1 MTSLRPSRA
10 VNGASNRWGNRGGT
24 RSRRG
29 FALPLVLLLGLVA
42 ILSTGIMLSQ
52 QSRLAITEKNVVK
65 TYQFHHAQQGLAE
78 IAELVLS
85 QQAFRPASAGRR
97 PGGAGGGAG
106 AGGDASAT
114 ERLAAERDPDPV
126 IRFSIRVAGDAS
138 VLRFELRD
146 AQGTALYD
154 PTGASGE
161 VMRQVALDM
170 SRQADPGR
178 FLRQRGPAQVNIN
191 TAPVE
196 VLAKVFEY
204 GAPGTDGPSTARAI
218 IEART
223 ESRLNA
229 ADLRTQLQR
238 AGVDEKFLDVFT
250 GYTDETSKP
259 RKDYAGLLVAE
270 PSLYTMRAI
279 VEDGGGRVIQRFRAL
294 VLYNEAGRAGSAGP
308 VQRSRPAFLEWT
320 EIIDPPPG

>member
-1 MTSLRPSRA
+1 MTTVCPSREGSRA
-10 VNGASNRWGNRGGT
+10 GIPL
-24 RSRRG
+24 RRG

-42 ILSTGIMLSQ
+42 VLSTGIMLSQ
-52 QSRLAITEKNVVK
+52 QSRLAITEKNEVK

-85 QQAFRPASAGRR
+85 QQAFRPGAAGRR
-97 PGGAGGGAG
+97 PGGGGAAG
-106 AGGDASAT
+106 AANAGNDPSAS

-154 PTGASGE
+154 PTGGSGE
-161 VMRQVALDM
+161 VMRQVALEM
-170 SRQADPGR
+170 SRAADPSR

-196 VLAKVFEY
+196 VLAKLFEH
-204 GAPGTDGPSTARAI
+204 GAPGTDGASTARAI
-218 IEART
+218 VEARE

-229 ADLRTQLQR
+229 ADLRAQLQR

-250 GYTDETSKP
+250 GYTDETAKP
-259 RKDYAGLLVAE
+259 RKEYAGLVVAE
-270 PSLYTMRAI
+270 PSLYSMRAI
-279 VEDGGGRVIQRFRAL
+279 VEDGGGRVVQRYRAL
-294 VLYNEAGRAGSAGP
+294 VLYSEAGRSGSAGP

-320 EIIDPPPG
+320 EIVDPPSG